1 MSYRRRPNTILTR
14 TPRRRVGFS
23 PEPVNVHPKSWA
35 HPLSNTTL
43 RQLPSQSKLTF
54 FFLRTVLR
62 MRTLLSQALPPL
74 HASSCRNNGLTSRA
88 QPVHIPQRA
97 PNKSSPA
104 LHTRY
109 TSAIYPCKNSR
120 RTSSARS
127 SATTTAEVCCT
138 IARAVRV
145 ASTGHTNIWV
155 EDTVHDEQHIWH
167 LSAANVDL
175 AQHLSLYST
184 GSYVA
189 MTEFQLDAD
198 GKRMLP
204 CVEKE
209 DFMVGVGN

>member
-1 MSYRRRPNTILTR
+1 TSFTTETLFLLAYGITASRLA
-14 TPRRRVGFS
+14 
-23 PEPVNVHPKSWA
+23 PKIY
-35 HPLSNTTL
+35 
-43 RQLPSQSKLTF
+43 
-54 FFLRTVLR
+54 
-62 MRTLLSQALPPL
+62 
-74 HASSCRNNGLTSRA
+74 
-88 QPVHIPQRA
+88 IPQHA

-155 EDTVHDEQHIWH
+155 EDTAHDEQHIWH

-175 AQHLSLYST
+175 AQHRKSPVENCHSSR
-184 GSYVA
+184 GERGRGGEYVLA
-189 MTEFQLDAD
+189 QERDERGD
-198 GKRMLP
+198 VR
-204 CVEKE
+204 C
-209 DFMVGVGN
+209 GVFAHEGAQCECDKSSS